1 MEIKNRTE
9 SAKLIKPLFIDGN
22 FNREGK
28 RMRAKH
34 IKDISCD
41 GGEYS
46 LWISAGVKENDY
58 PRAENDTHYLYVLAG
73 EYLVPTGLTEFY
85 LEQQIGWEQLVKSWY
100 GDMVARARY
109 IDGLKKDKTWEEGNK
124 LIEARLAEEK
134 LFVDDYGKNEQAQA
148 EYIKAMFDKRI
159 STYIDA
165 RDNGGMY
172 VDFVG
177 AALIG
182 DIDRCL
188 EVSAV
193 VKAKRAAIEAQ
204 KRKERMEKDQKER
217 EEREQKEQ
225 AAIMEAEEILKNGGK
240 ITGGEM
246 IVKLAD
252 THGIIIPIRT
262 RGWILKSLAEFTVDG
277 SSMSYRYRKTKN
289 GRGSDKVYE
298 VVSAIRKALTS

>member
-1 MEIKNRTE
+1 ME
-9 SAKLIKPLFIDGN
+9 SASVKMIKPLFVGMN
-22 FNREGK
+22 YNRDGK

-34 IKDISCD
+34 VKDISCD
-41 GGEYS
+41 GANYS

-58 PRAENDTHYLYVLAG
+58 PRAETDTHYLYVLAG
-73 EYLVPTGLTEFY
+73 EYLVPSGLTEFY

-100 GDMVARARY
+100 GDRVARARY
-109 IDGLKKDKTWEEGNK
+109 IDELKKDKTWEEGSK
-124 LIEARLAEEK
+124 LVEARLAEEK
-134 LFVDDYGKNEQAQA
+134 LFVDEQGKNEQAQA

-159 STYIDA
+159 TTYIDA

-193 VKAKRAAIEAQ
+193 VKEKRAVIEAQ
-204 KRKERMEKDQKER
+204 KRKERMEKEQKER
-217 EEREQKEQ
+217 EEREQKEHD
-225 AAIMEAEEILKNGGK
+225 AIMEAEEILKNGGK
-240 ITGGEM
+240 ITSGEM
-246 IVKLAD
+246 LVKIAD
-252 THGIIIPIRT
+252 KHGITIPIRT
-262 RGWILKSLAEFTVDG
+262 RGWILKSLAEFNVDG
-277 SSMSYRYRKTKN
+277 SSMSYRYWKTKN

-298 VVSAIRKALTS
+298 VVGAIRRSLTA